1 MLTIN
6 IEHEYHNFYV
16 EDNLM
21 KLFHQRVGLEKKLK
35 TRNQKLMEKPQKKI
49 KIDLTMNNDNMNEDN
64 VE

>member
-1 MLTIN
+1 
-6 IEHEYHNFYV
+6 
-16 EDNLM
+16 M